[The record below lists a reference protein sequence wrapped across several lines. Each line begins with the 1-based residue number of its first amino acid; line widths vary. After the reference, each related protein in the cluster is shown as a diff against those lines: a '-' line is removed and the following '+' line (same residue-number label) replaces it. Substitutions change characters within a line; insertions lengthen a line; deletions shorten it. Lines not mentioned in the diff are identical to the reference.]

1 MAPRRNSE
9 STRPRSKTVGTYVAL
24 LRGVN
29 VGGKNRLPMADL
41 AAMFTEAGCTEVRT
55 YIQSGNVVFSAPP
68 KTAKWVPG
76 LISQSITERFGFQ
89 APVVLRTADEVRR
102 LPADNPFLKVG
113 AEADTLHV
121 VFLAD
126 RPERRRVEAL
136 DVKRSP
142 GDSFVVRG
150 REIFLCLPNGVAGS
164 KLSNSY
170 FDSTLA
176 TTSTVRNWRTVGKLI
191 EMTQTIVR
199 ARSSM

>member
-1 MAPRRNSE
+1 
-9 STRPRSKTVGTYVAL
+9 L

-41 AAMFTEAGCTEVRT
+41 AAMFTEAGCKEVRT
-55 YIQSGNVVFSAPP
+55 YIQSGNVVFSSSPE
-68 KTAKWVPG
+68 TAKGVPG

-89 APVVLRTADEVRR
+89 VPVVLRTSDEVRR
-102 LPADNPFLKVG
+102 VAADNPFLRAGAKV
-113 AEADTLHV
+113 DTLHV
-121 VFLAD
+121 VFLAGK
-126 RPERRRVEAL
+126 PERRRVDAL
-136 DVKRSP
+136 DAKRSP
-142 GDSFVVRG
+142 SDSFVVRG

-191 EMTQTIVR
+191 EMTQTIVHK
-199 ARSSM
+199 RSSTQSEPDSTE